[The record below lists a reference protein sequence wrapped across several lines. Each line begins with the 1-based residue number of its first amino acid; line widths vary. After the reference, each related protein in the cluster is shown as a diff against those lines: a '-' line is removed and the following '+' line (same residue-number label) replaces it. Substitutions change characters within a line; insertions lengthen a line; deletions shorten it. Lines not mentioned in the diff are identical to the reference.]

1 MDFGI
6 AKKVALVSGASKGI
20 GRACAEELANEGC
33 HVVVVARGQ
42 EAIDSVVAS
51 IKGRGGSAAGVSADM
66 TNEAGI
72 QKALKFTRDTFGHP
86 DIVVFNVYGPTHG
99 RWDETKEE
107 DYRVAYE
114 HIVMSLVILTREV
127 EGHMRA
133 QKWGR
138 LVTIGSICI
147 KEPHRKLPLVT
158 ANVTRVAA
166 AAFNKSISAEL
177 GIYGITVN
185 TLATGGFATE
195 RYKTWM
201 SKDAEKNGV
210 PWDEYKSE
218 EAAHVPVGRMGR
230 PDEMA
235 AVCAFICSERA
246 SYVTGQTIVVDGGL
260 VEALY

>member
-1 MDFGI
+1 MDFEI

-20 GRACAEELANEGC
+20 GRACAEELAKEGC
-33 HVVVVARGQ
+33 HVIVVARGR
-42 EAIDSVVAS
+42 EAIDEVVAG
-51 IKGRGGSAAGVSADM
+51 IKSRGGIAAGISADM

-72 QKALKFTRDTFGHP
+72 KAAVNFARETFGHP

-99 RWDETKEE
+99 RWDETKEA
-107 DYRVAYE
+107 DYRTAYE
-114 HIVMSLVILTREV
+114 HIVMSPVILTREV

-195 RYKTWM
+195 RYKEYM
-201 SKDAEKNGV
+201 QKQAEKDGV
-210 PWDEYKSE
+210 PYNEFKSE
-218 EAAHVPVGRMGR
+218 QADHVPVGRMGR
-230 PDEMA
+230 PDEIA
-235 AVCAFICSERA
+235 AVCAFLCSKRA